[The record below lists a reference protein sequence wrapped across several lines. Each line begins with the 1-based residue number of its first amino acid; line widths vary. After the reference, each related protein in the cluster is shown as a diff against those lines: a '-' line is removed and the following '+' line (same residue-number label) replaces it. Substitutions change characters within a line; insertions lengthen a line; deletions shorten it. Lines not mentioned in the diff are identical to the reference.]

1 MFPFCSFG
9 ASESIGSWRLGSVE
23 LDKDALRVEV
33 RIELFGAAFAP
44 ISAHLIAAERHR
56 GIYRMI
62 RVYPDRSGAKAA
74 REDMRLA
81 HVAGENT
88 CRQPVLGR
96 IGSLDGLIERVE

>member
-33 RIELFGAAFAP
+33 RIELFGAAFAA
-44 ISAHLIAAERHR
+44 ISAHLVAAERHR

-62 RVYPDRSGAKAA
+62 SVHPDRSGTKTT
-74 REDMRLA
+74 REAVRLA
-81 HVAGENT
+81 HVAGEHT
-88 CRQPVLGR
+88 GRQPVLGR
-96 IGSLDGLIERVE
+96 ISSLDGL